1 MNDEG
6 KKLLRTWKE
15 IAEKMSAENNSKRLS
30 KLAVELNKALE
41 RYFMKSRKV
50 S

>member
-1 MNDEG
+1 MDDEG

-15 IAEKMSAENNSKRLS
+15 IAQKMSAEKDSKLLS

-41 RYFMKSRKV
+41 RYFMKTRKV